1 MIDRPEFTRTLT
13 VFRLDID
20 AEKLRLDIGDTRWLL
35 DPAKAI
41 ELADELQRAAA
52 FLSPALFPFRTR
64 R

>member
-1 MIDRPEFTRTLT
+1 MTDRPEFTRTLT
-13 VFRLDID
+13 AFR
-20 AEKLRLDIGDTRWLL
+20 AEVGSEKIHIGDTRYLA